1 MTRLTTLAAAL
12 AASTLLAGAAVAADQ
27 SAEPNQAAPHATA
40 TPMTAPQRRADSEA
54 GQLSTDGAAAYR
66 DVHLARLAIYE
77 AKPEQAR
84 MLVSHAQS
92 ALEKA
97 KTDSTAF
104 TKAEADLKPPSG
116 MAGPVPTAGGA
127 PKADAAPGPAGA
139 KVADKNA
146 NKDAKNAEAAQP
158 AQAGGAPATQPVT
171 WLPVDAQLVLA
182 DDFVARNKDQS
193 KAIDEANQHLQKGDR
208 QGAVDRLK
216 LAGVDVDFTMAVVP
230 LAKTTQ
236 EVDQAAKLIADG
248 QYYQANVALKQAEDG
263 VRFDVI
269 DATAVPKVAAAAKP
283 GASGTT
289 GSTTGSTAGSTAGS
303 AAGSAAKPAAH

>member
-139 KVADKNA
+139 KVAAKN
-146 NKDAKNAEAAQP
+146 AKNAEAAQP
-158 AQAGGAPATQPVT
+158 APAGGAPATQPVP

-230 LAKTTQ
+230 LAKTTE

-289 GSTTGSTAGSTAGS
+289 GSTTGSTAGS
-303 AAGSAAKPAAH
+303 AAKPAAH

>member
-1 MTRLTTLAAAL
+1 M
-12 AASTLLAGAAVAADQ
+12 AADQ

-116 MAGPVPTAGGA
+116 MARSRPDGRWRAEGRRAHRGRLGPRLPTRM
-127 PKADAAPGPAGA
+127 PTRMPRTPR
-139 KVADKNA
+139 
-146 NKDAKNAEAAQP
+146 P
-158 AQAGGAPATQPVT
+158 
-171 WLPVDAQLVLA
+171 
-182 DDFVARNKDQS
+182 RS
-193 KAIDEANQHLQKGDR
+193 R
-208 QGAVDRLK
+208 R
-216 LAGVDVDFTMAVVP
+216 
-230 LAKTTQ
+230 
-236 EVDQAAKLIADG
+236 
-248 QYYQANVALKQAEDG
+248 
-263 VRFDVI
+263 R
-269 DATAVPKVAAAAKP
+269 
-283 GASGTT
+283 
-289 GSTTGSTAGSTAGS
+289 
-303 AAGSAAKPAAH
+303 PAARPQPSR

>member
-116 MAGPVPTAGGA
+116 MAGPVPTACGA

-139 KVADKNA
+139 KVADKN
-146 NKDAKNAEAAQP
+146 AKNAEAAQP

-230 LAKTTQ
+230 LAKTTE

-289 GSTTGSTAGSTAGS
+289 GSTTGSTAGS
-303 AAGSAAKPAAH
+303 AAKPAAH

>member
-27 SAEPNQAAPHATA
+27 SAEPDQAAPHATA

-84 MLVSHAQS
+84 MFVSHAQS

-116 MAGPVPTAGGA
+116 MAGPAPTAGGA
-127 PKADAAPGPAGA
+127 PKADAAQGPAEA
-139 KVADKNA
+139 
-146 NKDAKNAEAAQP
+146 KDAKDAQQ

-182 DDFVARNKDQS
+182 DDFVARSKDQS

-230 LAKTTQ
+230 LAKTAQ
-236 EVDQAAKLIADG
+236 GVDQAAKLIADG
-248 QYYQANVALKQAEDG
+248 QYYRANVALKQVEDG

-269 DATAVPKVAAAAKP
+269 DATAVPKVAAGAKP
-283 GASGTT
+283 GAS
-289 GSTTGSTAGSTAGS
+289 STTGSTAR
-303 AAGSAAKPAAH
+303 PAAR

>member
-54 GQLSTDGAAAYR
+54 GQLSADGAAAYR

-84 MLVSHAQS
+84 MFVSHAQS

-116 MAGPVPTAGGA
+116 MAGPAPTAGGA

-139 KVADKNA
+139 KDA
-146 NKDAKNAEAAQP
+146 NKDANNDAKSAEAAQP

-182 DDFVARNKDQS
+182 DDFVARSKDQS

-208 QGAVDRLK
+208 QGAVGRLK

-269 DATAVPKVAAAAKP
+269 DATAVPKVAAAPKP
-283 GASGTT
+283 VASGTT
-289 GSTTGSTAGSTAGS
+289 GST
-303 AAGSAAKPAAH
+303 AGSAAKPAAH

>member
-289 GSTTGSTAGSTAGS
+289 GST
-303 AAGSAAKPAAH
+303 AGSAAKPAAH